1 MEATY
6 RDIWKLAYPIIL
18 GSVAQTLISVSDTA
32 FMGRVG
38 KIELAA
44 IGMVSV
50 YYLIL
55 FMIGFSYTKGTQIL
69 VARRVGERKFKAAGI
84 IFDHSMLAI
93 MLIAVVLFLFMRF
106 GSYAALN
113 FLAQDISI
121 QQAGTTYLE
130 ERSFGLLFSF
140 SGSVFLAFYMG
151 IGRTSF
157 LLINI
162 LVMST
167 LNIVLNYLL
176 IFGKFGFPEM
186 GIAGAAWA
194 SNIAEA
200 VALAMFT
207 SHAILAKLSQ
217 KYFLFKMRRISTEIL
232 RNITQLALPIVLQT
246 IVSLS
251 SWMIFFTFVEKMGA
265 HEMAVSSVVKSIYM
279 VIGIPAW
286 GLSTTANTVIS
297 NLMGQN
303 RQSEVLSALKKI
315 IYMSLIFAVFLALFC
330 ALLPEVCL
338 GFYSNNTEVIEAGI
352 PVLYV
357 CLGALF
363 IYSVSTILYH
373 GVISTGSTR
382 ASLVIE
388 LITVVIYLFYIIGV
402 FNVPNVKLPTV
413 WTSEIFYWLVLMVST
428 LAYLRTG
435 HWKKVKI

>member
-18 GSVAQTLISVSDTA
+18 ASIAQTFISVSDTA

-38 KIELAA
+38 EVELAA

-55 FMIGFSYTKGTQIL
+55 FMIGFSYTKGTQIM
-69 VARRVGERKFKAAGI
+69 VARRVGEKKFKSAGF
-84 IFDHSMLAI
+84 IFDHSMFSVLI
-93 MLIAVVLFLFMRF
+93 IAVALFLIMRF
-106 GSYAALN
+106 GSTYAMEL
-113 FLAQDISI
+113 LVQDIHI
-121 QQAGTTYLE
+121 QKAGTTYLE
-130 ERSFGLLFSF
+130 ARSFGLLFSF
-140 SGSVFLAFYMG
+140 TGSVFLAFYMG
-151 IGRTSF
+151 IGRTPF
-157 LLINI
+157 LLFNI
-162 LVMST
+162 LVMSA
-167 LNIVLNYLL
+167 LNITLNYLL

-186 GIAGAAWA
+186 GISGAAWA

-200 VALAMFT
+200 VALLMFAVHT
-207 SHAILAKLSQ
+207 VMAKLSK
-217 KYFLFKMRRISTEIL
+217 KYHLFKMRRVSVQLIK
-232 RNITQLALPIVLQT
+232 NITQLAFPIVLQT
-246 IVSLS
+246 IISLS

-303 RQSEVLSALKKI
+303 RQAEVTSALKKI
-315 IYMSLIFAVFLALFC
+315 IYMSLLFALLLALLCGFF
-330 ALLPEVCL
+330 PEICL
-338 GFYSNNTEVIEAGI
+338 AFYTNNPTVIAAGV

-363 IYSVSTILYH
+363 VYSVSTVLYH

-382 ASLVIE
+382 ASLFIE
-388 LITVVIYLFYIIGV
+388 LITVVIYLGFIISIFNIDGV
-402 FNVPNVKLPTV
+402 SLPTV
-413 WTSEIFYWLVLMVST
+413 WISEIFYWFVLMVLT
-428 LAYLRTG
+428 FIYLKTG
-435 HWKKVKI
+435 HWKNIKI